1 MGVRGAL
8 GGQTQINSKRLPLW
22 LHRWLHR
29 PLGLPSSSTQC
40 RKIEQPPGLLGLV
53 GSQAR
58 NAQLRQRVQ
67 LRKAG
72 APKECELGRIAHTC
86 PCCPSPVGVE
96 HAECV
101 DKGPTPRG
109 AVMAEFEQPLARPA
123 AHPVCV
129 CASSSSSSSSSA
141 AAAAAAAAAVTA
153 PAEMGCM
160 PYAHQSHHPAY
171 VACDHAGLC
180 SLQTAQGCLHSAAA
194 AVAASTHSITAAQG
208 SRLQQVARTIWF

>member
-129 CASSSSSSSSSA
+129 C
-141 AAAAAAAAAVTA
+141 VHHHHHH
-153 PAEMGCM
+153 
-160 PYAHQSHHPAY
+160 HQQQQLQHQQRWD
-171 VACDHAGLC
+171 ACHTRINHIIL
-180 SLQTAQGCLHSAAA
+180 LM
-194 AVAASTHSITAAQG
+194 
-208 SRLQQVARTIWF
+208 